1 MILRRCLPAAAL
13 CAVATLLPALPAAAQ
28 PLDARP
34 ASQAVSVRAR
44 LVEWAIRRAP
54 AVVPSG
60 RVRFVAR
67 NAGVSRHELVVIKT
81 RRRANALGR
90 GLTVPERGAR
100 GEIEEFGPGRTRS
113 MTLRLAPGHYALICN
128 LPGHYR
134 AGMRADLWVDTPRG

>member
-1 MILRRCLPAAAL
+1 MILRRCLPPAAL
-13 CAVATLLPALPAAAQ
+13 CAVATLLPALPAAAR
-28 PLDARP
+28 PLDARR
-34 ASQAVSVRAR
+34 ASQAVPVRAT
-44 LVEWAIRRAP
+44 LVEWAIRRTP
-54 AVVPSG
+54 ATVPAG

-90 GLTVPERGAR
+90 GLTVPERGVR
-100 GEIEEFGPGRTRS
+100 GEIEQFGPRRTRS
-113 MTLRLAPGHYALICN
+113 MTLSLPAGHYALICN